1 VDRDELL
8 RVLRAFESARLEYVI
23 IGAAAMGLHGLVRA
37 TEDVDIII
45 RATAENV
52 ERLRRAFAAAY
63 DDPNVSEIRTDELLG
78 EYPAVRYSPPDGD
91 LYFDVMVR
99 LDEAADFETVESE
112 TKSIEG
118 IKVTVATPRALYDL
132 KRGTVRPLDR
142 QDAAALRERFG
153 LDEPQKLDK
162 EA

>member
-112 TKSIEG
+112 TKSNRGNQGHCGDAEG
-118 IKVTVATPRALYDL
+118 AVRSEARDGAPARSAGCSGAPRAL
-132 KRGTVRPLDR
+132 RSR
-142 QDAAALRERFG
+142 
-153 LDEPQKLDK
+153 
-162 EA
+162 